1 MTCVYIRN
9 IVLSILL
16 LVCFLFPV
24 GALEVN
30 TEAADATAG
39 IKSFEELAK
48 AVDAARKQLE
58 KSPKECDLL
67 NKLARLLLLRGQ
79 YDTAGK
85 YLNKALAIDP
95 NHVGSLL
102 TKTELHWRKYKF
114 PGGEKYL
121 SKAAALEP
129 GNVSVRLLLAE
140 IAEKKMDFKKAGAIY
155 RDLLD
160 KNPGFVK
167 ALFGTAK
174 IAYYQE
180 RFEECEA
187 LLQKCYKIDP
197 QFAPSYLLHSRIHRM
212 RQNNEGWKK
221 AARKAVELAPFDAE
235 ARIVFARTLM
245 RGEGKLKDG
254 AEQAKIALK
263 IDPFS
268 VPAHHYLGRGYSAV
282 PYKEYQPKGNEETVR
297 QLKEL
302 YQKGDQHLVKGE
314 YEKADQAFTS
324 LLKLDPQ
331 HIRAKIGKGAVH
343 LHQKEYDTA
352 LDWYFRALEINPD
365 YGLAHYGV
373 TLVLSHRLDQI
384 NIRFP
389 ELEKR
394 FAKLEAPEPP
404 HLKDVFVNYHRCN
417 PDLQKIIR
425 LMAAPLSNYMKALK
439 IAGATVYFMD
449 IHRFLWESPGMK
461 GIKGRRSFDLRL
473 WDDIKGAG
481 GYHCI
486 SNKAQQTAVKYLR
499 FNIAG
504 HEFAHLVQQVL
515 NPGQRKEL
523 RRLYLKAKE
532 ERKTLDWYADMN
544 EWEYFAVGYEA
555 YISDE
560 KLPGQADV
568 YAHTRNQLLKKDPDL
583 YQFIDHLNKAADYR
597 ENEIM
602 GFIMKAN
609 YSSRDPRKRIDIF
622 KEGLSTYG
630 DHPVLLN
637 ELGDA
642 YRRDEKYEE
651 AIKTY
656 RKTMD
661 TFPHDAEAYLE
672 IATDAFLRKGNTGE
686 AIAFLK
692 KHEARLFKDA
702 GYFFHLGTMFFYE
715 GQLEEM
721 EEAFQKGLKLD
732 PWPDIYNPNFLLGD
746 PYFMMAMG
754 LAAREDYKGAEKH
767 LLISLEKINRNFAVG
782 WAELA
787 ELFLKTGREKEGK
800 THLDT
805 ALRLQPQSP
814 RVQEV
819 QAAYLLKEGKAQE
832 ARDIL
837 AKVLEKH
844 PQRIQARLWM
854 AEVLSR
860 MGPGLQEA
868 KQVLA
873 KGVEL
878 LTPGKTTGHRLEMP
892 SVSQLYG
899 SLASVLEKQKKVDEA
914 IKYHHMAVEKFK
926 YNYRS
931 LAALVNLYKKAGQKQ
946 KARQVFEKLK
956 KLNPPTKYL
965 NQ

>member
-1 MTCVYIRN
+1 MTRLYIRN
-9 IVLSILL
+9 IALSILL
-16 LVCFLFPV
+16 LVCSLFPV
-24 GALEVN
+24 GALAVN
-30 TEAADATAG
+30 TEPTDAAARL
-39 IKSFEELAK
+39 KSFEELAK
-48 AVDAARKQLE
+48 AVDAAQKQLE

-67 NKLARLLLLRGQ
+67 NKLARLLLMRGQ
-79 YDTAGK
+79 YDTAEK
-85 YLNKALAIDP
+85 YLNKALTIDP
-95 NHVGSLL
+95 DHVGSLL
-102 TKTELHWRKYKF
+102 TMTELHWRKYKF
-114 PGGEKYL
+114 AEGEEYL
-121 SKAAALEP
+121 SKAAALSPE
-129 GNVSVRLLLAE
+129 NVPVRLLQAE
-140 IAEKKMDFKKAGAIY
+140 ITEKKMDFQKADAIY
-155 RDLLD
+155 RDLLE

-174 IAYYQE
+174 IAYHQG
-180 RFEECEA
+180 RIEECEA
-187 LLQKCYKIDP
+187 LLQKCYNMDP
-197 QFAPSYLLHSRIHRM
+197 KFAPPYLLHSMIHRM
-212 RQNNEGWKK
+212 KQNNEGWKK
-221 AARKAVELAPFDAE
+221 TARKAVELDPFNAE
-235 ARIVFARTLM
+235 ARIAYARTLM

-268 VPAHHYLGRGYSAV
+268 VPAHHYLGRGYTAV
-282 PYKEYQPKGNEETVR
+282 PYKEYQPKGNEETAR

-314 YEKADQAFTS
+314 YAKADQAFTS

-343 LHQKEYDTA
+343 FLQKEYDTA
-352 LDWYFRALEINPD
+352 LDWYFQVLKINPD

-373 TLVLSHRLDQI
+373 TLVLSHWLDQI
-384 NIRFP
+384 NVRFP
-389 ELEKR
+389 ELEER

-404 HLKDVFVNYHRCN
+404 HLKDVFINYHRCD
-417 PDLQKIIR
+417 PHLQKIIR
-425 LMAAPLSNYMKALK
+425 LMVAPLSHYMKALK

-449 IHRFLWESPGMK
+449 IHQFLWESPGMG
-461 GIKGRRSFDLRL
+461 GIKGQRTFDLRL

-481 GYHCI
+481 GYNCI
-486 SNKAQQTAVKYLR
+486 SNKAQQTQVKYLR

-504 HEFAHLVQQVL
+504 HEFAHLVQQTL
-515 NPGQRKEL
+515 TPGQRKEL

-555 YISDE
+555 YISEE

-568 YAHTRNQLLKKDPDL
+568 YAHTRNQLLQKDPDL
-583 YQFIDHLNKAADYR
+583 YHFIENLNKADDFR

-609 YSSRDPRKRIDIF
+609 NSSRDPRKRIDIF

-637 ELGDA
+637 ELGDT

-656 RKTMD
+656 RKTMEA
-661 TFPHDAEAYLE
+661 FPHDAEAYLE
-672 IATDAFLRKGNTGE
+672 IAKDAFLRKGNTGE

-692 KHEARLFKDA
+692 KHEPRLSNDA
-702 GYFFHLGTMFFYE
+702 GYFFHLGTMYFYQ

-754 LAAREDYKGAEKH
+754 LKAKENYKGAEKH

-819 QAAYLLKEGKAQE
+819 QAAYLLKEGKTQE
-832 ARDIL
+832 AHDIL
-837 AKVLEKH
+837 LKILEKH
-844 PQRIQARLWM
+844 PRRIQARLWM
-854 AEVLSR
+854 AEVLNR
-860 MGPGLQEA
+860 MEPGLQKA
-868 KQVLA
+868 KEILA
-873 KGVEL
+873 KGIEL
-878 LTPGKTTGHRLEMP
+878 LTPGETSGQRLEMP

-899 SLASVLEKQKKVDEA
+899 SLASVLEKQGKVDEA
-914 IKYHHMAVEKFK
+914 IKYYHMAVEKFK
-926 YNYRS
+926 YNYAS
-931 LAALVNLYKKAGQKQ
+931 SAALVRLYKKTGQKE
-946 KARQVFEKLK
+946 KALEMFEKLK